1 MNKITLFGVVQGV
14 GMRPFIYTLA
24 QKLELVGFVRNTQV
38 ALEIILP
45 AHKTESFLNALK
57 KGLPPLALVEKII
70 ISPYDKTL
78 KFNDFRILES
88 KNHPLNL
95 LSQIPKDLGVCE
107 DCLREIRDKNSPYFH
122 YAFNSCA
129 KCGARYSLL
138 SALPYDRENSALK
151 PFKLCGFCAFV
162 YKDANNK
169 RFHIQGISCKKCGI
183 TLNYKRFKNDDALL
197 ECAKDIQKGKIIALK
212 GNDDALLEC
221 AKDIQKG
228 KIIALKGLGG
238 FALLCDGRNFQT
250 IERLRLLKNRPLK
263 PFALMFKD
271 LNTAKQHAFLNALE
285 CESLNS
291 TSAPILLA
299 RKKPN
304 TPLAP
309 NIAKNSPFY
318 GVILPY
324 TPLHALLLDLLDF
337 PIVFTSA
344 NFSSLPLASDE
355 AEIDA
360 LSFIFDFKLT
370 HNRAIIHRIDDSIA
384 QCIDNAIRPM
394 RLARGFAPLYL
405 TLPKRSNHSPKK
417 ILALGAEQ
425 KGHFSLLDSE
435 TSILLL
441 SPFCG
446 DLSVLEN
453 EKHFKET
460 LNFFLK
466 TYDFKPTILACD
478 KHKNY
483 TTTKMAFD
491 FNTPLLQVQHH
502 HAHFLANVLDAL
514 LQDPHLNHPFIGIIW
529 DGSGAYENKIYGAE
543 CFVGDFERIEEIA
556 RFEEFLLLGGE
567 KAIKEPK
574 RLVLEIALKHQLNK
588 LLKRVQKH
596 FKEDE
601 LEIFQ
606 QMHDRE
612 IQSVATN
619 SIGRLFD
626 IVAFSLDLV
635 GTISFEAESGQVLE
649 NLALQSDEIAFYPF
663 KIKNSVVCLK
673 EFYQAFEKDLGV
685 LEPERIAK
693 KFFNSLVEII
703 TALIAPFKKHVV
715 VCSGGVFCN
724 QLLCEQLA
732 KRLRGLKRQ
741 YFFHKHFPPNDSSI
755 PVGQAL
761 MAYFN
766 PTIIKKG

>member
-1 MNKITLFGVVQGV
+1 MCNDATLLNKITLFGVVQGV

-24 QKLELVGFVRNTQV
+24 QKLELVGFVRNTQA

-45 AHKTESFLNALK
+45 AHQTESFLNALK
-57 KGLPPLALVEKII
+57 KELPPLALVEKII

-78 KFNDFRILES
+78 KSNDFRILES

-138 SALPYDRENSALK
+138 NALPYDRENSALK

-212 GNDDALLEC
+212 G
-221 AKDIQKG
+221 
-228 KIIALKGLGG
+228 LGG
-238 FALLCDGRNFQT
+238 FALLCDARNFQT

-291 TSAPILLA
+291 TSAPILLV

-304 TPLAP
+304 TQLAP

-344 NFSSLPLASDE
+344 NFRSLPLASDE

-370 HNRAIIHRIDDSIA
+370 HNRAIIHRIDDSIV
-384 QCIDNAIRPM
+384 QCIDNAMHPM

-405 TLPKRSNHSPKK
+405 TLPKRSNHPPKK

-435 TSILLL
+435 TSTLLL

-502 HAHFLANVLDAL
+502 HAHFLASVLDAL
-514 LQDPHLNHPFIGIIW
+514 LQDPHLNNPFIGIVW

-588 LLKRVQKH
+588 LLERVQKH

-612 IQSVATN
+612 IQSTATN

-626 IVAFSLDLV
+626 IVAFSLDLT

-649 NLALQSDEIAFYPF
+649 NLALQSDENAFYPF

-703 TALIAPFKKHVV
+703 TALIAPFKEHVV

>member
-1 MNKITLFGVVQGV
+1 MCNDATLLNQITLFGVVQGV
-14 GMRPFIYTLA
+14 GMRPFVYTLA
-24 QKLELVGFVRNTQV
+24 QKLGLVGFVRNTQA
-38 ALEIILP
+38 ALEIVLP
-45 AHKTESFLNALK
+45 THKTESFLNALK
-57 KGLPPLALVEKII
+57 KGLPPLALVEKIV
-70 ISPYDKTL
+70 ISPYDKAL
-78 KFNDFRILES
+78 HFNDFRILES

-107 DCLREIRDKNSPYFH
+107 DCLREVRDKNSPYFH

-138 SALPYDRENSALK
+138 NAMPYDRENSALK
-151 PFKLCGFCAFV
+151 PFKLCGFCASV
-162 YKDANNK
+162 YKDATNK

-183 TLNYKRFKNDDALL
+183 ALTYKRFKNDDALL
-197 ECAKDIQKGKIIALK
+197 ECAKDIQ
-212 GNDDALLEC
+212 E
-221 AKDIQKG
+221 G

-238 FALLCDGRNFQT
+238 FALLCDARNFQT

-271 LNTAKQHAFLNALE
+271 LNSAKQHAFLNALE
-285 CESLNS
+285 CESLS
-291 TSAPILLA
+291 SISAPILLA
-299 RKKPN
+299 RKKPD
-304 TPLAP
+304 TQLAP

-324 TPLHALLLDLLDF
+324 TPLHALLLDLLDS
-337 PIVFTSA
+337 PIIFTSA

-355 AEIDA
+355 KEINS
-360 LSFIFDFKLT
+360 LHFIFDFKLT

-384 QCIDNAIRPM
+384 QRVDNAIRPM

-405 TLPKRSNHSPKK
+405 TLPKRSFNAPKK

-435 TSILLL
+435 TSVVLL

-466 TYDFKPTILACD
+466 TYDFKPTLLACD
-478 KHKNY
+478 KHQNY
-483 TTTKMAFD
+483 TTTKMAFE
-491 FNTPLLQVQHH
+491 FNAPLLQVQHH
-502 HAHFLANVLDAL
+502 HAHFLASVLDAL
-514 LQDPHLNHPFIGIIW
+514 LQDSHLNHPFIGIVW
-529 DGSGAYENKIYGAE
+529 DGSGAYDNKVYGAE
-543 CFVGDFERIEEIA
+543 CFVGDFERIEEVA
-556 RFEEFLLLGGE
+556 RFEEFWLLGGQ

-588 LLKRVQKH
+588 LLKHVQKH

-601 LEIFQ
+601 LGIFK
-606 QMHDRE
+606 QMHDKK

-649 NLALQSDEIAFYPF
+649 NLALQSDENAFYPF
-663 KIKNSVVCLK
+663 EIKNSVVRLK

-693 KFFNSLVEII
+693 KFFNSLIEII
-703 TALIAPFKKHVV
+703 TALIAPFKEHVV

-732 KRLRGLKRQ
+732 KRLKKLQRE
-741 YFFHKHFPPNDSSI
+741 YFFHKHFPPNDSNI

>member
-1 MNKITLFGVVQGV
+1 MVQGV
-14 GMRPFIYTLA
+14 GMRPFVYTLA
-24 QKLELVGFVRNTQV
+24 QKLGLVGFTRNAQA
-38 ALEIILP
+38 ALEIVLP

-57 KGLPPLALVEKII
+57 KGLPPLALVEKIV
-70 ISPYDKTL
+70 ISPYDKAL
-78 KFNDFRILES
+78 HFNDFRILES

-138 SALPYDRENSALK
+138 NALPYDRENSALK
-151 PFKLCGFCAFV
+151 PFKLCGFCASV
-162 YKDANNK
+162 YKDAHNK

-183 TLNYKRFKNDDALL
+183 ALTYKRFK
-197 ECAKDIQKGKIIALK
+197 
-212 GNDDALLEC
+212 NDDALLEC

-238 FALLCDGRNFQT
+238 FALVCDARNFQT

-271 LNTAKQHAFLNALE
+271 LNSAKQHAFLNALE

-304 TPLAP
+304 VKLAP

-324 TPLHALLLDLLDF
+324 TPLHALLLDLLDS
-337 PIVFTSA
+337 PIIFTSA

-355 AEIDA
+355 KEIDS
-360 LSFIFDFKLT
+360 LHFIFDFKLT
-370 HNRAIIHRIDDSIA
+370 HNRTIIHRIDDSIA
-384 QCIDNAIRPM
+384 QRVDNAIRPM

-405 TLPKRSNHSPKK
+405 TLPKRSNHPPKK

-435 TSILLL
+435 TSVVLL

-466 TYDFKPTILACD
+466 TYDFKPTLLACD
-478 KHKNY
+478 KHQNY

-502 HAHFLANVLDAL
+502 HAHFLASVLDAS
-514 LQDPHLNHPFIGIIW
+514 LQDPHLNHPFIGIVW

-556 RFEEFLLLGGE
+556 RFEEFWLLGGQ
-567 KAIKEPK
+567 KAIKEPR

-601 LEIFQ
+601 LGIFK
-606 QMHDRE
+606 QMHDKK

-626 IVAFSLDLV
+626 IVAFSLGVV

-663 KIKNSVVCLK
+663 EIKNSVVGLK

-703 TALIAPFKKHVV
+703 TALIAPFKGHVV

-732 KRLRGLKRQ
+732 KRLKKLQRE

>member
-1 MNKITLFGVVQGV
+1 MVQGV

-70 ISPYDKTL
+70 INPYDKTL
-78 KFNDFRILES
+78 KFNGFRILES

-138 SALPYDRENSALK
+138 NALPYDRENSALK
-151 PFKLCGFCAFV
+151 PFKLCGFCTFV

-212 GNDDALLEC
+212 G
-221 AKDIQKG
+221 
-228 KIIALKGLGG
+228 LGG
-238 FALLCDGRNFQT
+238 FALLCDARNFQT

-304 TPLAP
+304 TPLVP

-384 QCIDNAIRPM
+384 QCIDNAMRPM

-405 TLPKRSNHSPKK
+405 TLPKRSNDSQKK

-483 TTTKMAFD
+483 TTTKMACG

-502 HAHFLANVLDAL
+502 HAHFLASVLDAL
-514 LQDPHLNHPFIGIIW
+514 LQDPHLNNLFIGIIW
-529 DGSGAYENKIYGAE
+529 DGSGAYENKVYGAE

-588 LLKRVQKH
+588 LLKCVQKH

-626 IVAFSLDLV
+626 IVAFSLDLT

-673 EFYQAFEKDLGV
+673 DFYQAFEKDLGV

-703 TALIAPFKKHVV
+703 TALIMPFKEHVV

-755 PVGQAL
+755 PIGQAL

>member
-1 MNKITLFGVVQGV
+1 MCNDAILLNKITLFGVVQGV

-24 QKLELVGFVRNTQV
+24 QKLELVGFVRNTQA

-45 AHKTESFLNALK
+45 AHKTESFLNTLK

-107 DCLREIRDKNSPYFH
+107 NCLCEIRDKNSPYFH

-138 SALPYDRENSALK
+138 NALPYDRENSALK

-162 YKDANNK
+162 YKDTNNK

-212 GNDDALLEC
+212 G
-221 AKDIQKG
+221 
-228 KIIALKGLGG
+228 LGG
-238 FALLCDGRNFQT
+238 FALLCDARNFQT

-271 LNTAKQHAFLNALE
+271 LNTTKQHAFLNALE

-309 NIAKNSPFY
+309 NIAQNSPFY

-355 AEIDA
+355 TEIDA

-370 HNRAIIHRIDDSIA
+370 HNRTIIHRIDDSIA
-384 QCIDNAIRPM
+384 QCIDNAMRPM

-405 TLPKRSNHSPKK
+405 TLPKRSNDSQKK

-460 LNFFLK
+460 LDFFLK

-483 TTTKMAFD
+483 TTTKMACD

-502 HAHFLANVLDAL
+502 HAHFLASILDAL
-514 LQDPHLNHPFIGIIW
+514 LQDPHLNNPFIGIIW

-543 CFVGDFERIEEIA
+543 CFVGDLECIEEMA
-556 RFEEFLLLGGE
+556 RFEEFLLLGGQ

-574 RLVLEIALKHQLNK
+574 RLVLEMALKHQLNK

-606 QMHDRE
+606 QMHDKK
-612 IQSVATN
+612 IQSIATN

-685 LEPERIAK
+685 LEPKRIAK

-703 TALIAPFKKHVV
+703 TALIAPFKEHVV

>member
-1 MNKITLFGVVQGV
+1 MCNDATLLNKITLFGVVQGV

-107 DCLREIRDKNSPYFH
+107 DCLCEIRDKNSPYFH

-138 SALPYDRENSALK
+138 NALPYDRENSALK
-151 PFKLCGFCAFV
+151 PFKLCGFCTST
-162 YKDANNK
+162 YQDPTNK

-212 GNDDALLEC
+212 G
-221 AKDIQKG
+221 
-228 KIIALKGLGG
+228 LGG
-238 FALLCDGRNFQT
+238 FALLCDARNFQT

-271 LNTAKQHAFLNALE
+271 LNTAKQHAFLSALE

-299 RKKPN
+299 RKKPD
-304 TPLAP
+304 TQLAP

-344 NFSSLPLASDE
+344 NFNSLPLASDE

-370 HNRAIIHRIDDSIA
+370 HNRAIIHRIDDSIV
-384 QCIDNAIRPM
+384 QCIDNAMRPM

-405 TLPKRSNHSPKK
+405 TLPKRSNDSQKK

-435 TSILLL
+435 TSTLLL

-483 TTTKMAFD
+483 TTTKMACD

-502 HAHFLANVLDAL
+502 HAHFLASVLDAL

-543 CFVGDFERIEEIA
+543 CFVGDFERIEEVA

-626 IVAFSLDLV
+626 IVAFSLDLT

-685 LEPERIAK
+685 LEPKRIAK
-693 KFFNSLVEII
+693 KFFNSLTEII
-703 TALIAPFKKHVV
+703 TALIAPFKEHVV

>member
-1 MNKITLFGVVQGV
+1 MCNDATLLNKITLFGVVQGV
-14 GMRPFIYTLA
+14 GMRPFVYTLA
-24 QKLELVGFVRNTQV
+24 QKLGLVGFTRNTQA
-38 ALEIILP
+38 ALEIVLP

-70 ISPYDKTL
+70 ISPYDKAL
-78 KFNDFRILES
+78 HFNDFRILES
-88 KNHPLNL
+88 KNHTLNL

-138 SALPYDRENSALK
+138 NALPYDRENSALK
-151 PFKLCGFCAFV
+151 PFKLCGFCASV
-162 YKDANNK
+162 YKDATNK

-183 TLNYKRFKNDDALL
+183 ALNYK
-197 ECAKDIQKGKIIALK
+197 QLK
-212 GNDDALLEC
+212 NDDALLEC

-238 FALLCDGRNFQT
+238 FALLCDARNFKT

-271 LNTAKQHAFLNALE
+271 LNAAKQHAFLNALE

-291 TSAPILLA
+291 VSAPILLA
-299 RKKPN
+299 RKKPD
-304 TPLAP
+304 TQLAP

-344 NFSSLPLASDE
+344 NFNSLPLASDE
-355 AEIDA
+355 KEIDS
-360 LSFIFDFKLT
+360 LHFIFDFKLT

-384 QCIDNAIRPM
+384 QRVDNAIRPM
-394 RLARGFAPLYL
+394 RLARGFTPLYL
-405 TLPKRSNHSPKK
+405 TLPKRSNCSPKK

-435 TSILLL
+435 TSVVLL

-466 TYDFKPTILACD
+466 TYDFKPTLLACD
-478 KHKNY
+478 KHQNY

-502 HAHFLANVLDAL
+502 HAHFLASVLDAL
-514 LQDPHLNHPFIGIIW
+514 LQDPHLNHPFIGIVW

-556 RFEEFLLLGGE
+556 RFEEFWLLGGQ

-588 LLKRVQKH
+588 LLGRIQKH

-601 LEIFQ
+601 LGIFK
-606 QMHDRE
+606 QMHDKK

-663 KIKNSVVCLK
+663 EIKNSVVRLK

-685 LEPERIAK
+685 LEPKRIAK
-693 KFFNSLVEII
+693 KFFNSLIEII
-703 TALIAPFKKHVV
+703 TALIAPFKGHVV

-732 KRLRGLKRQ
+732 KRFKKLQRE

>member
-1 MNKITLFGVVQGV
+1 MQYLNQTAWEFALCNDATLLNQITLFGVVQGV

-24 QKLELVGFVRNTQV
+24 QKLGLVGFARNAQA
-38 ALEIILP
+38 ALEIVLP

-57 KGLPPLALVEKII
+57 KELPPLALVEKII
-70 ISPYDKTL
+70 ISPYDKAL
-78 KFNDFRILES
+78 HFNDFRILES

-95 LSQIPKDLGVCE
+95 LSQIPKDLGVCK

-138 SALPYDRENSALK
+138 NALPYDRENSALK
-151 PFKLCGFCAFV
+151 PFKLCGFCASV
-162 YKDANNK
+162 YKNAHNK

-183 TLNYKRFKNDDALL
+183 ALNYKRFK
-197 ECAKDIQKGKIIALK
+197 
-212 GNDDALLEC
+212 NDDALLEC

-271 LNTAKQHAFLNALE
+271 LNSAKQHAFLNALE

-291 TSAPILLA
+291 ASAPILLA
-299 RKKPN
+299 RKKPD

-344 NFSSLPLASDE
+344 NFNSLPLASDE
-355 AEIDA
+355 KEIDS
-360 LSFIFDFKLT
+360 LHFIFDFKLT
-370 HNRAIIHRIDDSIA
+370 HNRAIIHRIDDSVV
-384 QCIDNAIRPM
+384 QRVDNVIRPM

-405 TLPKRSNHSPKK
+405 ALPKRSNGSQQK

-435 TSILLL
+435 TSVLLL

-466 TYDFKPTILACD
+466 TYDFKPTLLACD
-478 KHKNY
+478 KHQNY
-483 TTTKMAFD
+483 TTTKMAFK

-502 HAHFLANVLDAL
+502 HAHFLASVLDAL
-514 LQDPHLNHPFIGIIW
+514 LQDPHLNHPFIGIVW

-543 CFVGDFERIEEIA
+543 CFIGDLEYIEEVA
-556 RFEEFLLLGGE
+556 RFEEFWLLGGQ

-606 QMHDRE
+606 QMHDKK

-649 NLALQSDEIAFYPF
+649 NLALQSDESAFYPF
-663 KIKNSVVCLK
+663 EIKNSVVGLK

-685 LEPERIAK
+685 LEPKRIAK

-703 TALIAPFKKHVV
+703 TALIAPFKEHVV

-732 KRLRGLKRQ
+732 KRLMGLKRQ

>member
-1 MNKITLFGVVQGV
+1 MCNDATLLNKITLFGVVQGV

-24 QKLELVGFVRNTQV
+24 QKLELVGFVRNTQA

-70 ISPYDKTL
+70 ISPYNKAL
-78 KFNDFRILES
+78 KFNGFRILES

-95 LSQIPKDLGVCE
+95 LSQIPKDLGVCK

-138 SALPYDRENSALK
+138 NALPYDRENSALK
-151 PFKLCGFCAFV
+151 PFKLCKFCTSV
-162 YKDANNK
+162 YKDAHNK

-183 TLNYKRFKNDDALL
+183 ALNYKRFKNDDALL

-212 GNDDALLEC
+212 G
-221 AKDIQKG
+221 
-228 KIIALKGLGG
+228 LGG
-238 FALLCDGRNFQT
+238 FALVCDARNFQT

-291 TSAPILLA
+291 ASAPILLV

-344 NFSSLPLASDE
+344 NFSSLPLASGED
-355 AEIDA
+355 EIDA

-370 HNRAIIHRIDDSIA
+370 HNRAIIHRIDDSIV
-384 QCIDNAIRPM
+384 QRVDNVICPM

-405 TLPKRSNHSPKK
+405 TLPKHSNGSPKK

-466 TYDFKPTILACD
+466 TYDFKPTLLACD

-483 TTTKMAFD
+483 TTTKMAFE

-502 HAHFLANVLDAL
+502 HAHFLASILDAL
-514 LQDPHLNHPFIGIIW
+514 LQDPHLNHPFIGIVW
-529 DGSGAYENKIYGAE
+529 DGSGTYGNKVYGAE
-543 CFVGDFERIEEIA
+543 CFVGDLERIEEIA
-556 RFEEFLLLGGE
+556 RFEEFLLLGGQ

-588 LLKRVQKH
+588 LLERVQKH

-606 QMHDRE
+606 QMHDKK
-612 IQSVATN
+612 IQSIATN

-626 IVAFSLDLV
+626 IVAFSLGLT

-685 LEPERIAK
+685 LEPKRIAK

-703 TALIAPFKKHVV
+703 SALIAPFKEHVV

-732 KRLRGLKRQ
+732 KRLRGLKKQ

-755 PVGQAL
+755 PIGQAL

>member
-24 QKLELVGFVRNTQV
+24 QKLELVGFVRNTQA

-57 KGLPPLALVEKII
+57 KGLPPLALIKKII
-70 ISPYDKTL
+70 ISPYDKAL
-78 KFNDFRILES
+78 HFNGFRILES

-95 LSQIPKDLGVCE
+95 LSQIPKDLGVCK
-107 DCLREIRDKNSPYFH
+107 DCLREIRDKNSPYFY

-138 SALPYDRENSALK
+138 NALPYDRENSALK
-151 PFKLCGFCAFV
+151 PFKLCKFCTSV
-162 YKDANNK
+162 YKDATNK

-183 TLNYKRFKNDDALL
+183 ALNYKRFK
-197 ECAKDIQKGKIIALK
+197 
-212 GNDDALLEC
+212 NDDALLEC

-238 FALLCDGRNFQT
+238 FALLCDARNFQT

-291 TSAPILLA
+291 ASAPILLA
-299 RKKPN
+299 RKKPD
-304 TPLAP
+304 TKLAP

-355 AEIDA
+355 AEIDS

-384 QCIDNAIRPM
+384 QYIDNAIRPM

-405 TLPKRSNHSPKK
+405 ALPKRSNDSPKK

-435 TSILLL
+435 TSVLLL

-466 TYDFKPTILACD
+466 TYDFKPTLLACD
-478 KHKNY
+478 KHQNY

-502 HAHFLANVLDAL
+502 HAHFLASVLDAL

-529 DGSGAYENKIYGAE
+529 DGSGAYDNKVYGAE
-543 CFVGDFERIEEIA
+543 CFVGDLECIEEVA
-556 RFEEFLLLGGE
+556 RFEEFWLLGGQ

-588 LLKRVQKH
+588 LLKRIQKH

-606 QMHDRE
+606 QMHDKK

-626 IVAFSLDLV
+626 IVAFSLDLT

-649 NLALQSDEIAFYPF
+649 NLALQSDESAFYPF
-663 KIKNSVVCLK
+663 EIKNSVVDLK

-703 TALIAPFKKHVV
+703 TALIAPFKEHVV

-732 KRLRGLKRQ
+732 QRLKNLQRE

-755 PVGQAL
+755 PIGQAL

>member
-1 MNKITLFGVVQGV
+1 
-14 GMRPFIYTLA
+14 MRPFIYTLA
-24 QKLELVGFVRNTQV
+24 QKLELVGFVRNTQA

-45 AHKTESFLNALK
+45 AHQTESFLNALK
-57 KGLPPLALVEKII
+57 KGLPPLALVEKIV

-107 DCLREIRDKNSPYFH
+107 DCLREIRDKNSPYFY

-138 SALPYDRENSALK
+138 NALPYDRENSALK
-151 PFKLCGFCAFV
+151 PFKLCEFCASV
-162 YKDANNK
+162 YQDPTNK

-183 TLNYKRFKNDDALL
+183 ALNYKRFKNDDALL

-212 GNDDALLEC
+212 G
-221 AKDIQKG
+221 
-228 KIIALKGLGG
+228 LGG
-238 FALLCDGRNFQT
+238 FALVCDGRNFQT

-291 TSAPILLA
+291 ASAPILLA
-299 RKKPN
+299 RKKPD

-337 PIVFTSA
+337 PIIFTSA

-370 HNRAIIHRIDDSIA
+370 HNRTIIHRIDDSIA
-384 QCIDNAIRPM
+384 QRVDNIIRPM

-405 TLPKRSNHSPKK
+405 TLPKRSNDSPKK

-435 TSILLL
+435 TSVLLL

-502 HAHFLANVLDAL
+502 HAHFLASVLDAL

-543 CFVGDFERIEEIA
+543 CFVGDFERIEEMA

-626 IVAFSLDLV
+626 IIAFSLDLT

-663 KIKNSVVCLK
+663 RIKNSVVCLK

-685 LEPERIAK
+685 LEPKRIAK

-703 TALIAPFKKHVV
+703 TALIMPFKEHVV

-755 PVGQAL
+755 PIGQAL

>member
-14 GMRPFIYTLA
+14 GMRPFVYTLA
-24 QKLELVGFVRNTQV
+24 QKLGLVGFTRNTQA
-38 ALEIILP
+38 ALEIVLP

-57 KGLPPLALVEKII
+57 KGLPPLALVEKIV
-70 ISPYDKTL
+70 ISPYDKAL

-138 SALPYDRENSALK
+138 NALPYDRENSALK
-151 PFKLCGFCAFV
+151 PFKLCGFCASV

-183 TLNYKRFKNDDALL
+183 ALTYKQLKNDDALL
-197 ECAKDIQKGKIIALK
+197 ECAKDIQ
-212 GNDDALLEC
+212 E
-221 AKDIQKG
+221 G

-238 FALLCDGRNFQT
+238 FALLCDARNFKT

-271 LNTAKQHAFLNALE
+271 LNSAKQHAFLNALE

-291 TSAPILLA
+291 VSAPILLA

-304 TPLAP
+304 VKLAP

-324 TPLHALLLDLLDF
+324 TPLHALLLDLLDS
-337 PIVFTSA
+337 PIIFTSA

-355 AEIDA
+355 KEINS
-360 LSFIFDFKLT
+360 LHFIFDFKLT
-370 HNRAIIHRIDDSIA
+370 HNRAIIHRIDDSIV
-384 QCIDNAIRPM
+384 QRVDNAIRPM

-405 TLPKRSNHSPKK
+405 TLPKRSFNAPKK

-435 TSILLL
+435 TSVLLL

-466 TYDFKPTILACD
+466 TYDFKPTLLACD
-478 KHKNY
+478 KHQNY

-502 HAHFLANVLDAL
+502 HAHFLASVLDAL
-514 LQDPHLNHPFIGIIW
+514 LQDPHLNHPFIGIVW

-543 CFVGDFERIEEIA
+543 CFVGDFERIEEVA
-556 RFEEFLLLGGE
+556 RFEEFWLLGGQ
-567 KAIKEPK
+567 KAIKEPR

-601 LEIFQ
+601 LGIFK
-606 QMHDRE
+606 QMHDKK

-626 IVAFSLDLV
+626 IVAFSLGVV

-663 KIKNSVVCLK
+663 EIKNSVVRLK

-685 LEPERIAK
+685 LEPKRIAK

-703 TALIAPFKKHVV
+703 TALIAPFKGHVV

-732 KRLRGLKRQ
+732 KRLKKLQRE

>member
-1 MNKITLFGVVQGV
+1 MRNDATLLNKITLFGVVQGV

-24 QKLELVGFVRNTQV
+24 QKLELVGFVRNTQA
-38 ALEIILP
+38 ALEIVLP
-45 AHKTESFLNALK
+45 THQTESFLNALK

-70 ISPYDKTL
+70 ISPYDKAL
-78 KFNDFRILES
+78 HFNDFRILES

-95 LSQIPKDLGVCE
+95 LSQIPKDLGVCK
-107 DCLREIRDKNSPYFH
+107 DCLREIRDKNSPYFY

-138 SALPYDRENSALK
+138 NALPYDRENSALK
-151 PFKLCGFCAFV
+151 PFKLCKFCASI
-162 YKDANNK
+162 YQDPTNK

-183 TLNYKRFKNDDALL
+183 VLNYKRFKND
-197 ECAKDIQKGKIIALK
+197 G
-212 GNDDALLEC
+212 ALLEC

-238 FALLCDGRNFQT
+238 FALLCDARNFQT

-291 TSAPILLA
+291 ASTPILLA
-299 RKKPN
+299 RKKPD
-304 TPLAP
+304 TKLAH

-344 NFSSLPLASDE
+344 NFSSLPLASNE

-370 HNRAIIHRIDDSIA
+370 HNRAIIHRIDDSIV
-384 QCIDNAIRPM
+384 QRVDNTIRPM

-405 TLPKRSNHSPKK
+405 TLPKRSNYPPQK

-466 TYDFKPTILACD
+466 TYDFKPTLLACD

-483 TTTKMAFD
+483 TTTQMAFD

-502 HAHFLANVLDAL
+502 HAHFLASILDAL

-543 CFVGDFERIEEIA
+543 CFVGDLERIEEIA
-556 RFEEFLLLGGE
+556 RFEEFLLLGGQ

-596 FKEDE
+596 FKEEE

-606 QMHDRE
+606 QMHDKK
-612 IQSVATN
+612 IQSIATN

-626 IVAFSLDLV
+626 IVAFSLGLV

-685 LEPERIAK
+685 LEPKRIAK

-703 TALIAPFKKHVV
+703 TALIAPFKEHVV

-732 KRLRGLKRQ
+732 KRLRGLKRK

-766 PTIIKKG
+766 PTIIKKE

>member
-24 QKLELVGFVRNTQV
+24 QKLELVGFVRNTQA

-45 AHKTESFLNALK
+45 THQTESFLNALK

-107 DCLREIRDKNSPYFH
+107 DCLCEIRDKNSPYFH

-138 SALPYDRENSALK
+138 NALPYDRENSALK
-151 PFKLCGFCAFV
+151 PFKLCGFCASI
-162 YKDANNK
+162 YQDPTNK

-212 GNDDALLEC
+212 G
-221 AKDIQKG
+221 
-228 KIIALKGLGG
+228 LGG
-238 FALLCDGRNFQT
+238 FALLCDARNFQT

-271 LNTAKQHAFLNALE
+271 LNTAKQHAFLSALE

-291 TSAPILLA
+291 TSTPILLA

-304 TPLAP
+304 TQLAP

-344 NFSSLPLASDE
+344 NFNSLPLASDE

-370 HNRAIIHRIDDSIA
+370 HNRAIIHRIDDSIV
-384 QCIDNAIRPM
+384 QCIDNAMRPM

-405 TLPKRSNHSPKK
+405 ALPKRSNHSPKK

-483 TTTKMAFD
+483 TTTKMACD

-502 HAHFLANVLDAL
+502 HAHFLASVLDAL
-514 LQDPHLNHPFIGIIW
+514 LQDPHLNDPFIGIIW

-626 IVAFSLDLV
+626 IVAFSLDLT

-693 KFFNSLVEII
+693 KFFNSLTEII
-703 TALIAPFKKHVV
+703 TALIAPFKEHVV

>member
-14 GMRPFIYTLA
+14 GMRPFVYTLA
-24 QKLELVGFVRNTQV
+24 QKLELVGFVRNAQA

-70 ISPYDKTL
+70 ISPYDKAL
-78 KFNDFRILES
+78 HFNDFRILES

-95 LSQIPKDLGVCE
+95 LSQIPKDLGVCK

-138 SALPYDRENSALK
+138 NALPYDRGNSALK
-151 PFKLCGFCAFV
+151 PFKLCEFCTST
-162 YKDANNK
+162 YQDPTNK

-183 TLNYKRFKNDDALL
+183 ALNYKRFKNDDALL
-197 ECAKDIQKGKIIALK
+197 ECAKDLQR
-212 GNDDALLEC
+212 
-221 AKDIQKG
+221 G

-238 FALLCDGRNFQT
+238 FALLCDARNFQT

-337 PIVFTSA
+337 PIIFTSA

-405 TLPKRSNHSPKK
+405 TLPKRSNHPPKK

-425 KGHFSLLDSE
+425 KGYFSLLDSE
-435 TSILLL
+435 TSTLLL

-466 TYDFKPTILACD
+466 TYDFKPTLLACD
-478 KHKNY
+478 KHQNY
-483 TTTKMAFD
+483 TTTKMAFEL
-491 FNTPLLQVQHH
+491 NTPLLQVQHH
-502 HAHFLANVLDAL
+502 HAHFLASVLDAL
-514 LQDPHLNHPFIGIIW
+514 LQDPHLNHPFIGIVW

-543 CFVGDFERIEEIA
+543 CFVGDLERIEEMA
-556 RFEEFLLLGGE
+556 RFEEFWLLGGQ

-606 QMHDRE
+606 QMHDKK
-612 IQSVATN
+612 IQSIATN

-626 IVAFSLDLV
+626 IVAFSLGLT

-703 TALIAPFKKHVV
+703 TALIAPFKEHVV

-732 KRLRGLKRQ
+732 KRLRELKRQ

-755 PVGQAL
+755 PIGQAL

>member
-24 QKLELVGFVRNTQV
+24 QKLELAGFVRNTQA

-70 ISPYDKTL
+70 ISPYDKVL
-78 KFNDFRILES
+78 HFNDFRILES

-95 LSQIPKDLGVCE
+95 LSQIPKDLGVCK

-122 YAFNSCA
+122 YAFNSCS

-138 SALPYDRENSALK
+138 NALPYDRENSALK
-151 PFKLCGFCAFV
+151 PFKLCEFCASV
-162 YKDANNK
+162 YQDPTNK

-183 TLNYKRFKNDDALL
+183 ALNYKRFK
-197 ECAKDIQKGKIIALK
+197 
-212 GNDDALLEC
+212 NDDALLEC

-238 FALLCDGRNFQT
+238 FALLCDARNFQT

-271 LNTAKQHAFLNALE
+271 LKSAKQHAFLNALE

-299 RKKPN
+299 RKKPD

-355 AEIDA
+355 KEIDS
-360 LSFIFDFKLT
+360 LHFIFDFKLT

-384 QCIDNAIRPM
+384 QYIDNAIRPM

-405 TLPKRSNHSPKK
+405 TLPKRSNGSPKK

-435 TSILLL
+435 TSVLLL

-460 LNFFLK
+460 LSFFLK
-466 TYDFKPTILACD
+466 TYDFKPTLLACD
-478 KHKNY
+478 KHQNY
-483 TTTKMAFD
+483 TTTQMAFD

-502 HAHFLANVLDAL
+502 HAHFLASILDAL
-514 LQDPHLNHPFIGIIW
+514 LQDPHLNHPFIGIVW
-529 DGSGAYENKIYGAE
+529 DGSGAYENKVYGAE
-543 CFVGDFERIEEIA
+543 CFIGDLERIEEVA
-556 RFEEFLLLGGE
+556 RFEEFWLLGGQ

-606 QMHDRE
+606 QMHDKK

-626 IVAFSLDLV
+626 IVAFSLDLT

-649 NLALQSDEIAFYPF
+649 NLALQSDESAFYPF
-663 KIKNSVVCLK
+663 TIKNSVVGLK

-685 LEPERIAK
+685 LEPKRIAK

-703 TALIAPFKKHVV
+703 TALIAPFKEHVV

-732 KRLRGLKRQ
+732 KRLKKLQRK

-755 PVGQAL
+755 PIGQAL

>member
-1 MNKITLFGVVQGV
+1 MCNDATLLNKITLFGVVQGV

-24 QKLELVGFVRNTQV
+24 QKLELVGFVRNTQA

-45 AHKTESFLNALK
+45 THQTESFLNALK

-78 KFNDFRILES
+78 KFNGFRILES

-151 PFKLCGFCAFV
+151 PFKLCGFCTST
-162 YKDANNK
+162 YQDPTNK

-212 GNDDALLEC
+212 G
-221 AKDIQKG
+221 
-228 KIIALKGLGG
+228 LGG
-238 FALLCDGRNFQT
+238 FALLCDARNFQT

-384 QCIDNAIRPM
+384 QCIDNAMRPM

-405 TLPKRSNHSPKK
+405 TLPKRSNDSQKR

-435 TSILLL
+435 TSTLLL

-483 TTTKMAFD
+483 TTTQMAFD

-502 HAHFLANVLDAL
+502 HAHFLASVLDAL
-514 LQDPHLNHPFIGIIW
+514 LQDPHLNNPFIGIIW

-543 CFVGDFERIEEIA
+543 CFVGDFERIEEMA

-626 IVAFSLDLV
+626 IVAFSLDLT

-693 KFFNSLVEII
+693 KFFNSLTEII
-703 TALIAPFKKHVV
+703 TALIAPFKEHVV

>member
-1 MNKITLFGVVQGV
+1 MCNDAALLNKITLFGVVQGV
-14 GMRPFIYTLA
+14 GMRPFVYTLA
-24 QKLELVGFVRNTQV
+24 QKLGLVGFTRNAQA
-38 ALEIILP
+38 ALEVVLP

-70 ISPYDKTL
+70 ISPYDKAL
-78 KFNDFRILES
+78 HFNDFRILES

-138 SALPYDRENSALK
+138 NAMPYDRENSALK
-151 PFKLCGFCAFV
+151 PFKLCKFCASV
-162 YKDANNK
+162 YKDATNK

-183 TLNYKRFKNDDALL
+183 ALNYKRFK
-197 ECAKDIQKGKIIALK
+197 
-212 GNDDALLEC
+212 NDDALLEC

-238 FALLCDGRNFQT
+238 FALLCDARNFQT

-271 LNTAKQHAFLNALE
+271 LNSAKQHAFLNALE

-291 TSAPILLA
+291 VSAPILLA

-304 TPLAP
+304 VKLAP

-324 TPLHALLLDLLDF
+324 TPLHALLLDLLDS

-344 NFSSLPLASDE
+344 NFNSLPLASDE
-355 AEIDA
+355 KEIDS
-360 LSFIFDFKLT
+360 LHFIFDFKLT
-370 HNRAIIHRIDDSIA
+370 HNRAIIHRIDDSIV
-384 QCIDNAIRPM
+384 QRVDNAIRPM

-405 TLPKRSNHSPKK
+405 TLPKRSFNAPKK

-435 TSILLL
+435 TSVVLL

-478 KHKNY
+478 KHQNY
-483 TTTKMAFD
+483 TTTKMAFE

-502 HAHFLANVLDAL
+502 HAHFLASVLDAL
-514 LQDPHLNHPFIGIIW
+514 LQDPHLNHPFIGIVW
-529 DGSGAYENKIYGAE
+529 DGSGAYENKVYGAE

-556 RFEEFLLLGGE
+556 RFEEFWLLGGQ

-606 QMHDRE
+606 QMHDKK

-626 IVAFSLDLV
+626 IIAFSLDLV

-663 KIKNSVVCLK
+663 TIKNSVVCLK

-703 TALIAPFKKHVV
+703 TALIAPFKEHVV

-732 KRLRGLKRQ
+732 KRFKKLQRE

>member
-1 MNKITLFGVVQGV
+1 MQYFNQTAWKFALCNDATLLNKITLFGVVQGV

-24 QKLELVGFVRNTQV
+24 QKLELVGFVRNTQA

-45 AHKTESFLNALK
+45 THKTESFLNALK

-78 KFNDFRILES
+78 KSNDFRILES

-138 SALPYDRENSALK
+138 NALPYDRENSALK
-151 PFKLCGFCAFV
+151 PFKLCGFCTFV

-212 GNDDALLEC
+212 G
-221 AKDIQKG
+221 
-228 KIIALKGLGG
+228 LGG
-238 FALLCDGRNFQT
+238 FALLCDARNFQT
-250 IERLRLLKNRPLK
+250 IERSRLLKNRPLK

-299 RKKPN
+299 RKKSN

-370 HNRAIIHRIDDSIA
+370 HNRAIIHRIDDSIV
-384 QCIDNAIRPM
+384 QCIDNAMRPM

-405 TLPKRSNHSPKK
+405 TLPKRSNDSQKK

-425 KGHFSLLDSE
+425 KGHFSLLDGE

-483 TTTKMAFD
+483 TTTKMAYD

-502 HAHFLANVLDAL
+502 HAHFLASVLDAL
-514 LQDPHLNHPFIGIIW
+514 LQDPHLNDPFIGIIW

-588 LLKRVQKH
+588 LLKRVQKY

-626 IVAFSLDLV
+626 IVAFSLDLT

-693 KFFNSLVEII
+693 KFFNSLVEVI
-703 TALIAPFKKHVV
+703 TALIMPFKEHVV

-755 PVGQAL
+755 PIGQAL

>member
-24 QKLELVGFVRNTQV
+24 QKLELVGFTRNTQA

-45 AHKTESFLNALK
+45 VHKTESFLNALK

-70 ISPYDKTL
+70 ISPYDKAL
-78 KFNDFRILES
+78 HFNDFRILES

-95 LSQIPKDLGVCE
+95 LSQIPKDLGVCK

-138 SALPYDRENSALK
+138 NAMPYDRENSALK
-151 PFKLCGFCAFV
+151 PFKLCKFCTSV
-162 YKDANNK
+162 YKDAHNK

-183 TLNYKRFKNDDALL
+183 ALNYKRFKNDDALL
-197 ECAKDIQKGKIIALK
+197 ECAKDL
-212 GNDDALLEC
+212 
-221 AKDIQKG
+221 QKG

-238 FALLCDGRNFQT
+238 FGFLCDGRNFQT

-271 LNTAKQHAFLNALE
+271 LKSAKQHAFLNELE
-285 CESLNS
+285 CESLIS
-291 TSAPILLA
+291 ASAPILLA
-299 RKKPN
+299 RKKPD
-304 TPLAP
+304 TQLAP

-318 GVILPY
+318 GIILPY

-337 PIVFTSA
+337 PIIFTSA

-355 AEIDA
+355 TEIDA

-384 QCIDNAIRPM
+384 QRVDNIIRPM

-405 TLPKRSNHSPKK
+405 TLPKRSNHPPKK
-417 ILALGAEQ
+417 ILALGAQQ

-435 TSILLL
+435 TSVLLL

-453 EKHFKET
+453 EKHFKKT

-466 TYDFKPTILACD
+466 TYDFKPTLLACD

-502 HAHFLANVLDAL
+502 HAHFLASVLDAL

-543 CFVGDFERIEEIA
+543 CFVGDLERIEEIA
-556 RFEEFLLLGGE
+556 RFEEFWLLGGQ

-574 RLVLEIALKHQLNK
+574 RLVLEIALKYQLNK

-606 QMHDRE
+606 QMHDKK

-626 IVAFSLDLV
+626 IVAFSLDLT

-685 LEPERIAK
+685 LEPKRIAK

-703 TALIAPFKKHVV
+703 TALIAPFKEHVV

-732 KRLRGLKRQ
+732 QRLRGLKRQ

>member
-1 MNKITLFGVVQGV
+1 MVQGV
-14 GMRPFIYTLA
+14 GMRPFVYTLA
-24 QKLELVGFVRNTQV
+24 QKLGLVGFTRNAQA
-38 ALEIILP
+38 ALEIVLP

-57 KGLPPLALVEKII
+57 KGLPPLALVEKIV
-70 ISPYDKTL
+70 ISPYDKAL
-78 KFNDFRILES
+78 HFNDFRILES

-138 SALPYDRENSALK
+138 NAMPYDRENSALK
-151 PFKLCGFCAFV
+151 PFKLCKFCASV
-162 YKDANNK
+162 YKDAHNK

-183 TLNYKRFKNDDALL
+183 ALTYKRFKNDDALL

-212 GNDDALLEC
+212 G
-221 AKDIQKG
+221 
-228 KIIALKGLGG
+228 LGG
-238 FALLCDGRNFQT
+238 FAFVCDARNFQT

-271 LNTAKQHAFLNALE
+271 LKSAKQHAFLNELE
-285 CESLNS
+285 CESLS
-291 TSAPILLA
+291 SISAPILLA

-304 TPLAP
+304 VKLAP

-355 AEIDA
+355 KEIDS
-360 LSFIFDFKLT
+360 LHFIFDFKLT

-384 QCIDNAIRPM
+384 QRVDNAIRPM

-405 TLPKRSNHSPKK
+405 TLPKRSNCSPKK

-435 TSILLL
+435 TSVLLL

-466 TYDFKPTILACD
+466 TYDFKPTLLACD
-478 KHKNY
+478 KHQNY
-483 TTTKMAFD
+483 TTTQMAFE

-502 HAHFLANVLDAL
+502 HAHFLASVLDAL
-514 LQDPHLNHPFIGIIW
+514 LQDPHLNHPFIGIVW
-529 DGSGAYENKIYGAE
+529 DGSGAYENKVYGAE
-543 CFVGDFERIEEIA
+543 CFVGDFERIEEVA
-556 RFEEFLLLGGE
+556 RFEEFWLLGGQ
-567 KAIKEPK
+567 KAIKEPR

-601 LEIFQ
+601 LGIFQ
-606 QMHDRE
+606 QMHDKK

-663 KIKNSVVCLK
+663 EIKNSVVGLK

-685 LEPERIAK
+685 LEPKRIAK
-693 KFFNSLVEII
+693 KFFNSLIEII
-703 TALIAPFKKHVV
+703 TALIAPFKGHVV

-732 KRLRGLKRQ
+732 KRFKKLQRE

>member
-1 MNKITLFGVVQGV
+1 MCNDATLLNKITLFGVVQGV

-24 QKLELVGFVRNTQV
+24 QKLELVGFVRNTQA

-138 SALPYDRENSALK
+138 NALPYDRENSALK
-151 PFKLCGFCAFV
+151 PFKLCGFCAST
-162 YKDANNK
+162 YQDPTNK

-183 TLNYKRFKNDDALL
+183 TLNYKRFKND
-197 ECAKDIQKGKIIALK
+197 G
-212 GNDDALLEC
+212 ALLEC

-250 IERLRLLKNRPLK
+250 IERLRLLKKRPLK

-271 LNTAKQHAFLNALE
+271 LNTAKQHAFLSALE

-337 PIVFTSA
+337 PIIFTSA

-355 AEIDA
+355 TEIDA

-370 HNRAIIHRIDDSIA
+370 HNRAIIHRIDDSIV
-384 QCIDNAIRPM
+384 QCIDNAMRPM

-405 TLPKRSNHSPKK
+405 TLPKRSNDSQKK

-435 TSILLL
+435 TSTLLL

-478 KHKNY
+478 KHQNY

-502 HAHFLANVLDAL
+502 HAHFLASVLDAL
-514 LQDPHLNHPFIGIIW
+514 LQDPHLNNPFIGIIW

-543 CFVGDFERIEEIA
+543 CFVGDFERIEEVA

-606 QMHDRE
+606 QMHDRK
-612 IQSVATN
+612 IQSIATN

-626 IVAFSLDLV
+626 IVAFSLDLI

-685 LEPERIAK
+685 LEPKRIAK

-703 TALIAPFKKHVV
+703 TALIMPFKEHVV

-755 PVGQAL
+755 PIGQAL

>member
-1 MNKITLFGVVQGV
+1 MVQGV

-24 QKLELVGFVRNTQV
+24 QKLGLVGFARNTQA

-70 ISPYDKTL
+70 ISPYDKAL
-78 KFNDFRILES
+78 HFNDFRILES

-95 LSQIPKDLGVCE
+95 LSQIPKDLGVCK

-138 SALPYDRENSALK
+138 NAMPYDRENSALK
-151 PFKLCGFCAFV
+151 PFKLCKFCASV
-162 YKDANNK
+162 YKDAHNK

-183 TLNYKRFKNDDALL
+183 ALNYKRFKNDDALL
-197 ECAKDIQKGKIIALK
+197 ECAKDL
-212 GNDDALLEC
+212 
-221 AKDIQKG
+221 QKG

-238 FALLCDGRNFQT
+238 FALLCDARNFKT

-271 LNTAKQHAFLNALE
+271 LNSAKQHAFLNALE

-304 TPLAP
+304 VKLAP

-324 TPLHALLLDLLDF
+324 TPLHALLLDLLDS

-355 AEIDA
+355 KEIDS
-360 LSFIFDFKLT
+360 LHFIFDFKLT
-370 HNRAIIHRIDDSIA
+370 HNRAIIHRIDDSIV
-384 QCIDNAIRPM
+384 QRVDNIIRSM

-405 TLPKRSNHSPKK
+405 ALPKRSNHSPKK

-435 TSILLL
+435 TSVLLL

-466 TYDFKPTILACD
+466 TYDFKPTLLACD

-483 TTTKMAFD
+483 TTTKMAFEL
-491 FNTPLLQVQHH
+491 NTPLLQVQHH
-502 HAHFLANVLDAL
+502 HAHFLASVLDAL
-514 LQDPHLNHPFIGIIW
+514 LQDPHLNHPFIGIVW

-543 CFVGDFERIEEIA
+543 CFVGDLERIEEVA
-556 RFEEFLLLGGE
+556 RFEEFWLLGGQ

-588 LLKRVQKH
+588 LLKRIQKH

-606 QMHDRE
+606 QMHDKK

-663 KIKNSVVCLK
+663 EIKNSVVRLK

-703 TALIAPFKKHVV
+703 TALIAPFKEHVV

>member
-24 QKLELVGFVRNTQV
+24 QKLGLVGFVRNAQA

-57 KGLPPLALVEKII
+57 NGLPPLALVEKII
-70 ISPYDKTL
+70 ISPYDKAL
-78 KFNDFRILES
+78 HFNDFRILES
-88 KNHPLNL
+88 KNRPLNL
-95 LSQIPKDLGVCE
+95 LSQIPKDLGVCK

-138 SALPYDRENSALK
+138 NAMPYDRENSALK
-151 PFKLCGFCAFV
+151 PFKLCKFCASV
-162 YKDANNK
+162 YQDPTNK

-183 TLNYKRFKNDDALL
+183 ALNYKRFK
-197 ECAKDIQKGKIIALK
+197 
-212 GNDDALLEC
+212 NDDALLEC

-238 FALLCDGRNFQT
+238 FALLCDARNFQT

-285 CESLNS
+285 CESLIS
-291 TSAPILLA
+291 VSAPILLA

-304 TPLAP
+304 VKLAP

-355 AEIDA
+355 TEIDA

-370 HNRAIIHRIDDSIA
+370 HNRAIIHRIDDSIV
-384 QCIDNAIRPM
+384 QRVDNIIRPM

-405 TLPKRSNHSPKK
+405 TLPKRSNGSPKK

-435 TSILLL
+435 TSVLLL

-466 TYDFKPTILACD
+466 TYDFKPTLLACD

-483 TTTKMAFD
+483 TTTQMAFEL
-491 FNTPLLQVQHH
+491 NTPLLQVQHH
-502 HAHFLANVLDAL
+502 HAHFLASVLDAL

-529 DGSGAYENKIYGAE
+529 DGSGAYDNKIYGAE
-543 CFVGDFERIEEIA
+543 CFVGDFECIEEMA
-556 RFEEFLLLGGE
+556 RFEEFWLLGGQ

-588 LLKRVQKH
+588 LLGRIQKH

-601 LEIFQ
+601 LEIFK
-606 QMHDRE
+606 QMHDKK

-626 IVAFSLDLV
+626 IVAFSLDLT

-663 KIKNSVVCLK
+663 TIKNSVVDLK

-685 LEPERIAK
+685 LEPKRIAK

-703 TALIAPFKKHVV
+703 TALIAPFKEHVV

-732 KRLRGLKRQ
+732 QRFKNLQRE

>member
-1 MNKITLFGVVQGV
+1 MVQGV

-24 QKLELVGFVRNTQV
+24 QKLELVGFVRNTQA

-45 AHKTESFLNALK
+45 AHQTESFLNALK

-70 ISPYDKTL
+70 INPYDKTL
-78 KFNDFRILES
+78 KSNDFRILES

-138 SALPYDRENSALK
+138 NALPYDRENSALK
-151 PFKLCGFCAFV
+151 PFKLCGFCAST
-162 YKDANNK
+162 YQDPTNK

-212 GNDDALLEC
+212 G
-221 AKDIQKG
+221 
-228 KIIALKGLGG
+228 LGG
-238 FALLCDGRNFQT
+238 FALLCDARNFQT

-384 QCIDNAIRPM
+384 QHVDNAIRPM

-405 TLPKRSNHSPKK
+405 TLPKRSNDSQKK
-417 ILALGAEQ
+417 ILVLGAEQ

-478 KHKNY
+478 KHQNY
-483 TTTKMAFD
+483 TTTKMACD
-491 FNTPLLQVQHH
+491 FNTPLMQVQHH
-502 HAHFLANVLDAL
+502 HAHFLASVLDAL
-514 LQDPHLNHPFIGIIW
+514 LQDPHLNNPFIGIIW

-543 CFVGDFERIEEIA
+543 CFVGDFERIEEVA

-588 LLKRVQKH
+588 LLERVQKH

-685 LEPERIAK
+685 LEPKRIAK

-703 TALIAPFKKHVV
+703 TALIMPFKEHVV
-715 VCSGGVFCN
+715 VFSGGVFCN

>member
-14 GMRPFIYTLA
+14 GMRPFVYTLA
-24 QKLELVGFVRNTQV
+24 QKLGLVGFVRNAQA
-38 ALEIILP
+38 ALEIVLP

-70 ISPYDKTL
+70 ISPYDKAL
-78 KFNDFRILES
+78 HFNDFRILES

-138 SALPYDRENSALK
+138 NALPYDRENSALK

-162 YKDANNK
+162 YKDPTNK

-183 TLNYKRFKNDDALL
+183 ALNYKRFK
-197 ECAKDIQKGKIIALK
+197 
-212 GNDDALLEC
+212 NDDALLEC

-238 FALLCDGRNFQT
+238 FALLCDARNFKT
-250 IERLRLLKNRPLK
+250 IERLRLLKKRPLK

-271 LNTAKQHAFLNALE
+271 LNAAKQYAFLNELE
-285 CESLNS
+285 CENLNS

-299 RKKPN
+299 RKKPD
-304 TPLAP
+304 TQLAP

-355 AEIDA
+355 KEIDS
-360 LSFIFDFKLT
+360 LHFIFDFKLT

-384 QCIDNAIRPM
+384 QRVDNIIRPM

-405 TLPKRSNHSPKK
+405 TLPKRSNCSPKK

-435 TSILLL
+435 TSVVLL

-466 TYDFKPTILACD
+466 TYDFKPTLLACD
-478 KHKNY
+478 KHQNY
-483 TTTKMAFD
+483 TTTKMAFE

-502 HAHFLANVLDAL
+502 HAHFLASILDAL
-514 LQDPHLNHPFIGIIW
+514 LQDPHLNHPFIGIVW
-529 DGSGAYENKIYGAE
+529 DGSGAYENKVYGAE

-556 RFEEFLLLGGE
+556 RFEEFWLLGGQ
-567 KAIKEPK
+567 KAIKEPR

-601 LEIFQ
+601 LGIFK
-606 QMHDRE
+606 QMHDKK

-649 NLALQSDEIAFYPF
+649 NLALQSDENAFYPF
-663 KIKNSVVCLK
+663 EIKNSVVRLK

-685 LEPERIAK
+685 LEPKRIAK

-703 TALIAPFKKHVV
+703 TALIAPFKGHVV

-732 KRLRGLKRQ
+732 KRLKKLQKE

>member
-1 MNKITLFGVVQGV
+1 MQHLNQTAWEFALCNDATLLNKITLFGVVQGV

-24 QKLELVGFVRNTQV
+24 QKLELVGFVRNTQA

-70 ISPYDKTL
+70 ISPYDKAL
-78 KFNDFRILES
+78 HFNGFRILES

-95 LSQIPKDLGVCE
+95 LSQIPKDLGVCK

-138 SALPYDRENSALK
+138 NALPYDRENSALK
-151 PFKLCGFCAFV
+151 PFKLCEFCASV
-162 YKDANNK
+162 YQDPTNK

-183 TLNYKRFKNDDALL
+183 MFNYKRFKNDDALL

-212 GNDDALLEC
+212 G
-221 AKDIQKG
+221 
-228 KIIALKGLGG
+228 LGG
-238 FALLCDGRNFQT
+238 FGFLCDGRNFQT

-285 CESLNS
+285 CESLIS

-299 RKKPN
+299 RKKPD

-324 TPLHALLLDLLDF
+324 TPLHALLLDLLGF

-355 AEIDA
+355 TEIDS

-370 HNRAIIHRIDDSIA
+370 HNRAIIHRIDDSIV
-384 QCIDNAIRPM
+384 QRVDNIIRPM

-405 TLPKRSNHSPKK
+405 ALPKRSNDSPKK

-466 TYDFKPTILACD
+466 TYDFKPTLLACD
-478 KHKNY
+478 KHQNY
-483 TTTKMAFD
+483 TTTRMAFD

-502 HAHFLANVLDAL
+502 HAHFLASVLDAL

-529 DGSGAYENKIYGAE
+529 DGSGAYDNKIYGAE
-543 CFVGDFERIEEIA
+543 CFVGDFERIEEVA
-556 RFEEFLLLGGE
+556 RFEEFWLLGGQ

-588 LLKRVQKH
+588 LLRRVQKH

-606 QMHDRE
+606 QMHDKK

-649 NLALQSDEIAFYPF
+649 NLALQSDENAFYPF
-663 KIKNSVVCLK
+663 TIKNSVVGLK

-685 LEPERIAK
+685 LEPKRIAK

-703 TALIAPFKKHVV
+703 TALIAPFKEHVV

-755 PVGQAL
+755 PIGQAL

>member
-14 GMRPFIYTLA
+14 GMRPFVYTLA
-24 QKLELVGFVRNTQV
+24 QKLGLVGFTRNAQA
-38 ALEIILP
+38 ALEIVLP

-70 ISPYDKTL
+70 ISPYDKAL
-78 KFNDFRILES
+78 HFNDFRILES

-138 SALPYDRENSALK
+138 NALPYDRENSALK
-151 PFKLCGFCAFV
+151 PFKLCGFCASV
-162 YKDANNK
+162 YKDAHNK

-183 TLNYKRFKNDDALL
+183 ALTYKRFK
-197 ECAKDIQKGKIIALK
+197 
-212 GNDDALLEC
+212 NDDALLEC

-238 FALLCDGRNFQT
+238 FALVCDARNFQT

-271 LNTAKQHAFLNALE
+271 LNSAKQHAFLNALE

-304 TPLAP
+304 IKLAP

-324 TPLHALLLDLLDF
+324 TPLHALLLDLLDS

-355 AEIDA
+355 KEINS
-360 LSFIFDFKLT
+360 LHFIFDFKLT

-384 QCIDNAIRPM
+384 QRVDNAIRPM

-405 TLPKRSNHSPKK
+405 TLPKRSNCSPKK

-435 TSILLL
+435 TSVVLL

-466 TYDFKPTILACD
+466 TYDFKPTLLACD
-478 KHKNY
+478 KHQNY

-502 HAHFLANVLDAL
+502 HAHFLASVLDAS
-514 LQDPHLNHPFIGIIW
+514 LQDPHLNHPFIGIVW

-543 CFVGDFERIEEIA
+543 CFVGDLERIEEIA
-556 RFEEFLLLGGE
+556 RFEEFWLLGGQ
-567 KAIKEPK
+567 KAIKEPR

-601 LEIFQ
+601 LEIFK
-606 QMHDRE
+606 QMHDKK

-663 KIKNSVVCLK
+663 EIKNSVVGLK

-685 LEPERIAK
+685 LEPKRIAK
-693 KFFNSLVEII
+693 KFFNGLVEII
-703 TALIAPFKKHVV
+703 TALIAPFKGHVV

-732 KRLRGLKRQ
+732 KRLKKLQRE

-766 PTIIKKG
+766 PTIIKKE

>member
-14 GMRPFIYTLA
+14 GMRPFIYALA
-24 QKLELVGFVRNTQV
+24 QKLELVGFTRNTQA

-70 ISPYDKTL
+70 ISPYDKAL
-78 KFNDFRILES
+78 HFNDFRILES

-95 LSQIPKDLGVCE
+95 LSQIPKDLGVCK
-107 DCLREIRDKNSPYFH
+107 DCLCEIRDKNSPYFH

-138 SALPYDRENSALK
+138 NALPYDRENSALK
-151 PFKLCGFCAFV
+151 PFKLCEFCASA
-162 YKDANNK
+162 YQDPTNK

-183 TLNYKRFKNDDALL
+183 ALNYKRFK
-197 ECAKDIQKGKIIALK
+197 
-212 GNDDALLEC
+212 NDDALLEC

-291 TSAPILLA
+291 ASAPILLA
-299 RKKPN
+299 RKKPD

-355 AEIDA
+355 KEIDS
-360 LSFIFDFKLT
+360 LHFIFDFKFT

-384 QCIDNAIRPM
+384 QYIDNAIRPM

-405 TLPKRSNHSPKK
+405 ALPKRSNGSPKK
-417 ILALGAEQ
+417 ILALGAQQ
-425 KGHFSLLDSE
+425 KGHFSLLDSK
-435 TSILLL
+435 TSVLLL

-502 HAHFLANVLDAL
+502 HAHFLASMLDAL
-514 LQDPHLNHPFIGIIW
+514 LQDPHLNHPFIGIVW
-529 DGSGAYENKIYGAE
+529 DGSGAYGNKIYGAE
-543 CFVGDFERIEEIA
+543 CFVGDLERIEEVA
-556 RFEEFLLLGGE
+556 RFEEFWLLGGQ

-574 RLVLEIALKHQLNK
+574 RLVLEISLKHQLNK
-588 LLKRVQKH
+588 LLKRIQKH

-601 LEIFQ
+601 LEIFK
-606 QMHDRE
+606 QMHDKK
-612 IQSVATN
+612 IQSIATN

-626 IVAFSLDLV
+626 IVAFSLDLT

-663 KIKNSVVCLK
+663 EIKNSVVGLK
-673 EFYQAFEKDLGV
+673 DFYQAFEKDLGV
-685 LEPERIAK
+685 LEPKHIAK

-703 TALIAPFKKHVV
+703 TALIAPFKEHVV

-755 PVGQAL
+755 PIGQAL

>member
-24 QKLELVGFVRNTQV
+24 QKLELVGFVRNTQA
-38 ALEIILP
+38 ALEIVLP

-57 KGLPPLALVEKII
+57 KGLPPLALVEKIV

-78 KFNDFRILES
+78 KSNDFRILES

-138 SALPYDRENSALK
+138 NALPYDRENSALK

-162 YKDANNK
+162 YKDINNK

-212 GNDDALLEC
+212 G
-221 AKDIQKG
+221 
-228 KIIALKGLGG
+228 LGG
-238 FALLCDGRNFQT
+238 FALLCDARNFQT

-271 LNTAKQHAFLNALE
+271 LNIAKQHAFLNALE

-299 RKKPN
+299 RKKPD
-304 TPLAP
+304 TQLAP

-337 PIVFTSA
+337 PIIFTSA

-355 AEIDA
+355 AEIDS

-384 QCIDNAIRPM
+384 QHVDNAIRPM

-405 TLPKRSNHSPKK
+405 TLPKRSKICKKK

-466 TYDFKPTILACD
+466 TYDFKPTLLSCD
-478 KHKNY
+478 KHQNY
-483 TTTKMAFD
+483 TTTQMACG

-502 HAHFLANVLDAL
+502 HAHFLASILDAL
-514 LQDPHLNHPFIGIIW
+514 LQDPHLNNPFIGIVW

-543 CFVGDFERIEEIA
+543 CFVGDFECIEEVA

-606 QMHDRE
+606 QMHDRG
-612 IQSVATN
+612 IQSIATN

-703 TALIAPFKKHVV
+703 TALIVPFKEHVV

-755 PVGQAL
+755 PIGQAL

>member
-14 GMRPFIYTLA
+14 GMRPFVYTLA
-24 QKLELVGFVRNTQV
+24 QKLELVGFVRNAQA

-70 ISPYDKTL
+70 ISPYDKAL
-78 KFNDFRILES
+78 HFNDFRILES

-95 LSQIPKDLGVCE
+95 LSQIPKDLGVCK

-138 SALPYDRENSALK
+138 NALPYDRGNSALK
-151 PFKLCGFCAFV
+151 PFKLCEFCTST
-162 YKDANNK
+162 YQDPTNK

-183 TLNYKRFKNDDALL
+183 ALNYKRFKNDDALL
-197 ECAKDIQKGKIIALK
+197 ECAKDLQR
-212 GNDDALLEC
+212 
-221 AKDIQKG
+221 G

-238 FALLCDGRNFQT
+238 FALLCDARNFQT

-304 TPLAP
+304 TQLAP

-337 PIVFTSA
+337 PIIFTSA

-405 TLPKRSNHSPKK
+405 TLPKRSNHPPKK

-425 KGHFSLLDSE
+425 KGYFSLLDSE
-435 TSILLL
+435 TSTLLL

-466 TYDFKPTILACD
+466 TYDFKPTLLACD

-483 TTTKMAFD
+483 TTTKMAFEL
-491 FNTPLLQVQHH
+491 NTPLLQVQHH
-502 HAHFLANVLDAL
+502 HAHFLASVLDAL
-514 LQDPHLNHPFIGIIW
+514 LQDPHLNHPFIGIVW

-543 CFVGDFERIEEIA
+543 CFVGDLERIEEMA
-556 RFEEFLLLGGE
+556 RFEEFWLLGGQ

-606 QMHDRE
+606 QMHDKK
-612 IQSVATN
+612 IQSIATN

-626 IVAFSLDLV
+626 IVAFSLGLT

-703 TALIAPFKKHVV
+703 TALIVPFKEHVV

-732 KRLRGLKRQ
+732 KRLRELKRQ

-755 PVGQAL
+755 PIGQAL

>member
-1 MNKITLFGVVQGV
+1 MCNDATLLNKITLFGVVQGV

-24 QKLELVGFVRNTQV
+24 QKLELVGFVRNTQA

-57 KGLPPLALVEKII
+57 KGLPPLALIKKII
-70 ISPYDKTL
+70 ISPYDKAL
-78 KFNDFRILES
+78 KFNGFRILES

-95 LSQIPKDLGVCE
+95 LSQIPKDLGVCK

-138 SALPYDRENSALK
+138 NAMPYDRENSALES
-151 PFKLCGFCAFV
+151 FKLCEFCASV
-162 YKDANNK
+162 YQDPRNK

-183 TLNYKRFKNDDALL
+183 TLNYKRFKND
-197 ECAKDIQKGKIIALK
+197 G
-212 GNDDALLEC
+212 ALLEC

-238 FALLCDGRNFQT
+238 FALLCDARNFQT

-271 LNTAKQHAFLNALE
+271 LNTAKQHAFLNTLE

-291 TSAPILLA
+291 ANAPILLA
-299 RKKPN
+299 RKKPD
-304 TPLAP
+304 TKLAP

-355 AEIDA
+355 KEINS
-360 LSFIFDFKLT
+360 LHFIFDFKLT
-370 HNRAIIHRIDDSIA
+370 HNRAIIHRIDDSIV
-384 QCIDNAIRPM
+384 QRVDNIIRPM

-405 TLPKRSNHSPKK
+405 ALPKRSNHSSKK

-425 KGHFSLLDSE
+425 KGYFSLLDSE

-466 TYDFKPTILACD
+466 TYDFKPTLLACD
-478 KHKNY
+478 KHQNY
-483 TTTKMAFD
+483 TTTQMAFD

-502 HAHFLANVLDAL
+502 HAHFLASVLDAL

-556 RFEEFLLLGGE
+556 RFEEFLLLGGQ

-606 QMHDRE
+606 QMHDKG
-612 IQSVATN
+612 IQSIATN

-626 IVAFSLDLV
+626 IVAFSLGLV

-673 EFYQAFEKDLGV
+673 KFYQAFEKDLGV

-703 TALIAPFKKHVV
+703 TALIAPFKGHVV

>member
-14 GMRPFIYTLA
+14 GMRPFVYTLA
-24 QKLELVGFVRNTQV
+24 QKLELVGFTRNTQA
-38 ALEIILP
+38 ALEIVLP

-70 ISPYDKTL
+70 ISPYDKAL
-78 KFNDFRILES
+78 HFNDFRILES

-95 LSQIPKDLGVCE
+95 LSQIPKDLGVCK

-138 SALPYDRENSALK
+138 NALPYDRENSALK
-151 PFKLCGFCAFV
+151 PFKLCEFCASV
-162 YKDANNK
+162 YQDPTNK

-183 TLNYKRFKNDDALL
+183 ALNYKRFK
-197 ECAKDIQKGKIIALK
+197 
-212 GNDDALLEC
+212 NDDALLEC

-238 FALLCDGRNFQT
+238 FALLCDARNFQT

-271 LNTAKQHAFLNALE
+271 LNSVKQHAFLNELE

-304 TPLAP
+304 VKLAP

-324 TPLHALLLDLLDF
+324 TPLHALLLDLLDS
-337 PIVFTSA
+337 PIIFTSA

-370 HNRAIIHRIDDSIA
+370 HNRAIIHRIDDSIV
-384 QCIDNAIRPM
+384 QRVDNIIRPM

-405 TLPKRSNHSPKK
+405 TLPKRSNHPPKK

-425 KGHFSLLDSE
+425 KGHFSLLDSK
-435 TSILLL
+435 TSVVLL

-466 TYDFKPTILACD
+466 TYDFKPTLLACD
-478 KHKNY
+478 KHQNY
-483 TTTKMAFD
+483 TTTQMAFE

-502 HAHFLANVLDAL
+502 HAHFLASVLDAL
-514 LQDPHLNHPFIGIIW
+514 LQDPHLNHPFIGIVW
-529 DGSGAYENKIYGAE
+529 DGSGAYDNKIYGAE
-543 CFVGDFERIEEIA
+543 CFVGDLERIEEIA
-556 RFEEFLLLGGE
+556 RFEEFWLLGGQ

-606 QMHDRE
+606 QMHDKK

-626 IVAFSLDLV
+626 IVAFSLDLT

-663 KIKNSVVCLK
+663 EIKNSVVGLK

-693 KFFNSLVEII
+693 KFFNSLIEII
-703 TALIAPFKKHVV
+703 TALIAPFKGHVV

-732 KRLRGLKRQ
+732 KRLKKLQRE

>member
-1 MNKITLFGVVQGV
+1 MQYFNQTTWKLALCNDATLLNKITLFGVVQGV

-24 QKLELVGFVRNTQV
+24 QKLELVGFVRNTQA

-45 AHKTESFLNALK
+45 AHQTESFLNALK

-70 ISPYDKTL
+70 INPYDKTL
-78 KFNDFRILES
+78 KSNDFRILES

-95 LSQIPKDLGVCE
+95 LSQIPKDLGVCK

-138 SALPYDRENSALK
+138 NALPYDRENSALK
-151 PFKLCGFCAFV
+151 PFKLCRFCAFV

-212 GNDDALLEC
+212 G
-221 AKDIQKG
+221 
-228 KIIALKGLGG
+228 LGG
-238 FALLCDGRNFQT
+238 FALLCDARNFQT

-271 LNTAKQHAFLNALE
+271 LNTAKQHTFLSALE

-299 RKKPN
+299 RKKPD
-304 TPLAP
+304 TQLAP

-337 PIVFTSA
+337 PIIFTSA

-355 AEIDA
+355 AEIDS

-405 TLPKRSNHSPKK
+405 TLPKRSNDSQKK

-425 KGHFSLLDSE
+425 KGHFSLLDSGAS
-435 TSILLL
+435 TLLL

-466 TYDFKPTILACD
+466 TYDFKPTLLACD

-483 TTTKMAFD
+483 TTTKMACD

-502 HAHFLANVLDAL
+502 HAHFLASVLDAL
-514 LQDPHLNHPFIGIIW
+514 LQDPHLNDPFIGIIW

-606 QMHDRE
+606 QMHDRK
-612 IQSVATN
+612 IQSIATN

-673 EFYQAFEKDLGV
+673 EFYQAFERDLGV
-685 LEPERIAK
+685 LEPKRIAK
-693 KFFNSLVEII
+693 KFFNSLTEII
-703 TALIAPFKKHVV
+703 TALIAPFKEHVV

>member
-14 GMRPFIYTLA
+14 GMRPFVYTLA
-24 QKLELVGFVRNTQV
+24 QKLGLVGFVRNAQA
-38 ALEIILP
+38 ALEIVLP

-70 ISPYDKTL
+70 ISPYDKAL
-78 KFNDFRILES
+78 HFNDFRILES

-138 SALPYDRENSALK
+138 NAMPYDRENSALK
-151 PFKLCGFCAFV
+151 PFKLCGFCASV
-162 YKDANNK
+162 YKDATNK

-183 TLNYKRFKNDDALL
+183 VLTYK
-197 ECAKDIQKGKIIALK
+197 QLK
-212 GNDDALLEC
+212 NDDALLEC

-238 FALLCDGRNFQT
+238 FAFLCDARNFKT

-271 LNTAKQHAFLNALE
+271 LKSAKQHAFLNELE

-291 TSAPILLA
+291 VSAPILLV
-299 RKKPN
+299 RKKPD
-304 TPLAP
+304 TQLAP

-324 TPLHALLLDLLDF
+324 TPLHALLLDLLDS

-355 AEIDA
+355 KEIDS
-360 LSFIFDFKLT
+360 LHFIFDFKLT

-384 QCIDNAIRPM
+384 QRVDNAIRPM

-405 TLPKRSNHSPKK
+405 TLPKRSNHPPKK

-435 TSILLL
+435 TSVVLL

-466 TYDFKPTILACD
+466 TYDFKPTLLACD
-478 KHKNY
+478 KHQNY
-483 TTTKMAFD
+483 TTTQMAFD

-502 HAHFLANVLDAL
+502 HAHFLASVLDAL
-514 LQDPHLNHPFIGIIW
+514 LQDPHLNHPFIGIVW
-529 DGSGAYENKIYGAE
+529 DGSGAYENKVYGAE

-556 RFEEFLLLGGE
+556 RFEEFWLLGGQ
-567 KAIKEPK
+567 KAIKEPR

-606 QMHDRE
+606 QMHDKK

-626 IVAFSLDLV
+626 IVAFSLGVV

-663 KIKNSVVCLK
+663 EIKNSVVRLK

-685 LEPERIAK
+685 LEPEHIAK

-703 TALIAPFKKHVV
+703 TALIAPFKGHVV

-732 KRLRGLKRQ
+732 QRLKKLQRE

-766 PTIIKKG
+766 PIIIKKG

>member
-1 MNKITLFGVVQGV
+1 MCNDAVLLNQITLFGVVQGV
-14 GMRPFIYTLA
+14 GMRPFVYTLA
-24 QKLELVGFVRNTQV
+24 QKLGLVGFTRNAQA
-38 ALEIILP
+38 ALEIVLP

-70 ISPYDKTL
+70 ISPYDKAL
-78 KFNDFRILES
+78 HFNDFRILES

-138 SALPYDRENSALK
+138 NALPYDRENSALK
-151 PFKLCGFCAFV
+151 PFKLCKFCASV
-162 YKDANNK
+162 YKDATNK

-183 TLNYKRFKNDDALL
+183 ALNYKQFKNDDALL
-197 ECAKDIQKGKIIALK
+197 ECAKDV
-212 GNDDALLEC
+212 
-221 AKDIQKG
+221 QKG

-238 FALLCDGRNFQT
+238 FALLCDARNFQT

-271 LNTAKQHAFLNALE
+271 LNAAKQHAFLNALE

-304 TPLAP
+304 TRLAP

-324 TPLHALLLDLLDF
+324 TPLHALLLDLLDS

-355 AEIDA
+355 KEIDS
-360 LSFIFDFKLT
+360 LHFIFDFKLT

-384 QCIDNAIRPM
+384 QRVDNAIRPM

-405 TLPKRSNHSPKK
+405 TLPKRSNHPPKK

-435 TSILLL
+435 TSVVLL

-478 KHKNY
+478 KHQNY
-483 TTTKMAFD
+483 TTTQMAFD

-502 HAHFLANVLDAL
+502 HAHFLASVLDAL
-514 LQDPHLNHPFIGIIW
+514 LQDPHLNHPFIGIVW
-529 DGSGAYENKIYGAE
+529 DGSGAYENKVYGAE
-543 CFVGDFERIEEIA
+543 CFVGDLERIEEVA
-556 RFEEFLLLGGE
+556 RFEEFWLLGGQ
-567 KAIKEPK
+567 KAIKEPR

-601 LEIFQ
+601 LEIFK
-606 QMHDRE
+606 QMHDKK

-663 KIKNSVVCLK
+663 EIKNSVVRLK

-703 TALIAPFKKHVV
+703 TALIAPFKGHVV

-732 KRLRGLKRQ
+732 KRFKKLQRE

>member
-1 MNKITLFGVVQGV
+1 MCNDATLLNKITLFGVVQGV

-24 QKLELVGFVRNTQV
+24 QKLELVGFVRNTQA

-57 KGLPPLALVEKII
+57 NGLPPLALVEKII
-70 ISPYDKTL
+70 ISPYDKVL
-78 KFNDFRILES
+78 HFNDFRILES

-138 SALPYDRENSALK
+138 NAMPYDRENSALK
-151 PFKLCGFCAFV
+151 PFKLCEFCASV
-162 YKDANNK
+162 YQDPTNK

-183 TLNYKRFKNDDALL
+183 VLNYKRFKNDDALL

-212 GNDDALLEC
+212 G
-221 AKDIQKG
+221 
-228 KIIALKGLGG
+228 LGG
-238 FALLCDGRNFQT
+238 FALVCDARNVQT

-271 LNTAKQHAFLNALE
+271 LNTAKQHAFLNILE
-285 CESLNS
+285 CESLKS

-304 TPLAP
+304 TQLAQ

-370 HNRAIIHRIDDSIA
+370 HNRAIIHRIDDSIV
-384 QCIDNAIRPM
+384 QCINNAMRPM

-405 TLPKRSNHSPKK
+405 TLPKRSNDSQKK

-483 TTTKMAFD
+483 TTTKMACG

-502 HAHFLANVLDAL
+502 HAHFLASVLDAL
-514 LQDPHLNHPFIGIIW
+514 LQDPHLNNPFIGIIW
-529 DGSGAYENKIYGAE
+529 DGSGAYENKVYGAE

-588 LLKRVQKH
+588 LLKCVQKH

-626 IVAFSLDLV
+626 IVAFSLDLT

-673 EFYQAFEKDLGV
+673 DFYQAFEKDLGV

-693 KFFNSLVEII
+693 KFFNSLTEII
-703 TALIAPFKKHVV
+703 TALIAPFKEHVV

>member
-1 MNKITLFGVVQGV
+1 MVQGV
-14 GMRPFIYTLA
+14 GMRPFVYTLA
-24 QKLELVGFVRNTQV
+24 QKLGLVGFARNAQA
-38 ALEIILP
+38 ALEVVLP

-57 KGLPPLALVEKII
+57 KGLPPLALVEKIV
-70 ISPYDKTL
+70 ISPYDKAL
-78 KFNDFRILES
+78 HFNDFRILES

-138 SALPYDRENSALK
+138 NALPYDRENSALK
-151 PFKLCGFCAFV
+151 PFKLCKFCTFV

-183 TLNYKRFKNDDALL
+183 ALNYKRFKNDDALL
-197 ECAKDIQKGKIIALK
+197 ECAKDIQ
-212 GNDDALLEC
+212 E
-221 AKDIQKG
+221 G

-238 FALLCDGRNFQT
+238 FALLCDARNFQT

-271 LNTAKQHAFLNALE
+271 LNAAKQHAFLNELE
-285 CESLNS
+285 CESLS
-291 TSAPILLA
+291 SISAPILLA
-299 RKKPN
+299 RKKPD
-304 TPLAP
+304 TQLAP

-324 TPLHALLLDLLDF
+324 TPLHALLLDLLDS
-337 PIVFTSA
+337 PIIFTSA
-344 NFSSLPLASDE
+344 NFSSLPLSSDE
-355 AEIDA
+355 KEINS
-360 LSFIFDFKLT
+360 LHFIFDFKLT

-384 QCIDNAIRPM
+384 QRVDNAIRPM

-405 TLPKRSNHSPKK
+405 TLPKRSNHPQKK

-435 TSILLL
+435 TSVVLL

-466 TYDFKPTILACD
+466 TYDFKPTLLACD
-478 KHKNY
+478 KHQNY
-483 TTTKMAFD
+483 TTTKMAFE

-502 HAHFLANVLDAL
+502 HAHFLASVLDAL
-514 LQDPHLNHPFIGIIW
+514 LQDPHLNHPFIGIVW
-529 DGSGAYENKIYGAE
+529 DGSGAYENKVYGAE
-543 CFVGDFERIEEIA
+543 CFVGDLERIEETA
-556 RFEEFLLLGGE
+556 RFEEFWLLGGQ
-567 KAIKEPK
+567 KAIKEPR

-601 LEIFQ
+601 LGIFK
-606 QMHDRE
+606 QMHDKK

-663 KIKNSVVCLK
+663 EIKNSVVRLK

-685 LEPERIAK
+685 LEPNRIAK

-703 TALIAPFKKHVV
+703 TALIAPFKEHVV

-732 KRLRGLKRQ
+732 KRFKKLQRE

>member
-1 MNKITLFGVVQGV
+1 MNQITLFGVVQGV
-14 GMRPFIYTLA
+14 GMRPFVYTLA
-24 QKLELVGFVRNTQV
+24 QKLELVGFTRNTQA
-38 ALEIILP
+38 ALEIVLP

-70 ISPYDKTL
+70 ISPYDKVL
-78 KFNDFRILES
+78 HFNDFRILES

-138 SALPYDRENSALK
+138 NAMPYDRENSALE
-151 PFKLCGFCAFV
+151 PFKLCKFCASV
-162 YKDANNK
+162 YKDAHNK

-183 TLNYKRFKNDDALL
+183 VLNYKRFKN
-197 ECAKDIQKGKIIALK
+197 
-212 GNDDALLEC
+212 NDALLEC

-238 FALLCDGRNFQT
+238 FALLCDARNFQT

-271 LNTAKQHAFLNALE
+271 LNTAKQHAFLSALE

-291 TSAPILLA
+291 ASAPILLA
-299 RKKPN
+299 RKKPD

-355 AEIDA
+355 AEIDS

-405 TLPKRSNHSPKK
+405 ALPKRSNGSPKK

-425 KGHFSLLDSE
+425 KGHFSLLDSK
-435 TSILLL
+435 TSVLLL

-466 TYDFKPTILACD
+466 TYDFKPTLLACD

-502 HAHFLANVLDAL
+502 HAHFLASVLDAL

-529 DGSGAYENKIYGAE
+529 DGSGAYENKVYGAE
-543 CFVGDFERIEEIA
+543 CFVGDLERIEEIA
-556 RFEEFLLLGGE
+556 RFEEFWLLGGQ

-588 LLKRVQKH
+588 LLKRIQKH

-601 LEIFQ
+601 LEIFK
-606 QMHDRE
+606 QMHDKK

-663 KIKNSVVCLK
+663 TIKNSVVCLK

-703 TALIAPFKKHVV
+703 TALIAPFKEHVV